1 MKTIVL
7 LIAASLFLASLSY
20 SQNVGI
26 GTTTPMAQL
35 AVGSV
40 SQFRVNSTGN
50 LVMINNVPYSFP
62 ADTLNDTNQYLK
74 NDGSGNLK
82 WTPAPRPV
90 MRVFS
95 VAPIGI
101 SAWAIDNPADYGSG
115 SNSNPTLT
123 LHKGFTYQFSVNALG
138 HPFRISNA
146 PTSGIYNV
154 GVTNN
159 TEDNGIITFT
169 VPMDAPATL
178 YYYCTVHFTTMHGT
192 LTIL

>member
-74 NDGSGNLK
+74 NDGSGNLT
-82 WTPAPRPV
+82 WAPAPRPV

-95 VAPIGI
+95 VANFGA
-101 SAWAIDNPADYGSG
+101 SAWAIDNPGDYGS
-115 SNSNPTLT
+115 NNNLNPTLV
-123 LHKGFTYQFSVNALG
+123 LHKGFTYQFLVNGNG
-138 HPFRISNA
+138 HPFMISNMA
-146 PTSGIYNV
+146 SSGSYNV
-154 GVTNN
+154 GVINN
-159 TEDNGIITFT
+159 GISSGIITFT

-178 YYYCTVHFTTMHGT
+178 FYYCTIHTTVMKGT